1 MASKL
6 PTIGPFPAGVNN
18 RRDDH
23 DLSQSVQGG
32 SIDLLRS
39 ATNVDLTDEGK
50 VRRRPGFT
58 QAIAQD
64 GCHSLWGDGNTGF
77 YAAGAHLYQLRESGP
92 GVVASLVRDDLAP
105 GQPMS
110 YCEAGGT
117 YYYTGSG
124 HLGMVRDG
132 VRIDF
137 TPRLNVTPVLSATQ
151 GALSAGRYQI
161 CFTQMGV
168 AGESAATVPRVID
181 LPTGGGIRI
190 SSIPPAAQ
198 GTTLRAYMTAAN
210 GEVFGRVDLQVSA
223 GVSEIVATPEL
234 GARCQTLLLEPMPA
248 GSIVRHAMGRLLVA
262 VGNLLCYS
270 EPFAN
275 GLFRPSKNYIPFA
288 APVSVVEPCG
298 GGAFVVADK
307 TYWFEGDLA
316 AASMAEKL
324 PYGAAP
330 HSGGSGPTDSNTVF
344 WISTRGLVFGGAD
357 GSVRNA
363 QEKQLALAGG
373 AAGATLYRE
382 QEGLTHILTAVRD
395 PMKTTA
401 AASSYFDAEI
411 VRKGVVL

>member
-23 DLSQSVQGG
+23 NLRQPVQRG

-58 QAIAQD
+58 QAIALD

-77 YAAGAHLYQLRESGP
+77 FAAGSGLHQLRESGP
-92 GVVASLVRDDLAP
+92 GVAASLVRDDLAP
-105 GQPMS
+105 GQPIS

-124 HLGMVRDG
+124 HIGMVRDG

-137 TPRLNVTPVLSATQ
+137 TPRLNMTPVLSAIP
-151 GALSAGRYQI
+151 GALSAGRYQF

-168 AGESAATVPRVID
+168 AGESAATVPQVID

-190 SSIPPAAQ
+190 SSIPPVAS

-210 GEVFGRVDLQVSA
+210 GEVFGRVDLQVNA
-223 GVSEIVATPEL
+223 GVAEIVAPPEL

-248 GSIVRHAMGRLLVA
+248 GSIVRHSNGRLLVA

-288 APVSVVEPCG
+288 APVTVVEPCG
-298 GGAFVVADK
+298 GGTFVVADK

-316 AASMAEKL
+316 GASMVEKL
-324 PYGAAP
+324 PYGAVP
-330 HSGGSGPTDSNTVF
+330 HSGGSVPTDSNTVF

-382 QEGLTHILTAVRD
+382 QDGMTHILTAVRD
-395 PMKTTA
+395 PMQTTA

>member
-1 MASKL
+1 MAGKL

-18 RRDDH
+18 RRDAH
-23 DLSQSVQGG
+23 DLRQPVQRG

-77 YAAGAHLYQLRESGP
+77 YAAGSGLYQLRESGP
-92 GVVASLVRDDLAP
+92 GVVDSLVRNDLAP

-117 YYYTGSG
+117 YFYTGSG

-137 TPRLNVTPVLSATQ
+137 TPRLNITPVLSATQ
-151 GALSAGRYQI
+151 GALSAGRYQF

-168 AGESAATVPRVID
+168 AGESAATVPQVID

-190 SSIPPAAQ
+190 SSIPPAAP

-223 GVSEIVATPEL
+223 GVAEIVAPPEL

-248 GSIVRHAMGRLLVA
+248 GSIVRHALGRLLVA

-270 EPFAN
+270 EPYAN

-288 APVSVVEPCG
+288 APVTVVEPCG
-298 GGAFVVADK
+298 GGVFVVADK
-307 TYWFEGDLA
+307 TYWLDGDLA
-316 AASMAEKL
+316 AASLIEKL
-324 PYGAAP
+324 PTALCRIRAAP
-330 HSGGSGPTDSNTVF
+330 APPTATRCSGFPH
-344 WISTRGLVFGGAD
+344 
-357 GSVRNA
+357 
-363 QEKQLALAGG
+363 
-373 AAGATLYRE
+373 AAWSSA
-382 QEGLTHILTAVRD
+382 A
-395 PMKTTA
+395 PMAPCAMPKK
-401 AASSYFDAEI
+401 SSWPWP
-411 VRKGVVL
+411 VVLRAQPCTASRRA

>member
-23 DLSQSVQGG
+23 ELRQPVQGG

-77 YAAGAHLYQLRESGP
+77 YAAGSGLHQLRESGP
-92 GVVASLVRDDLAP
+92 GVAASLVRDDLAP

-124 HLGMVRDG
+124 HIGMVRDG

-137 TPRLNVTPVLSATQ
+137 TPRLNVTPVLSAIP
-151 GALSAGRYQI
+151 GALSAGRYQF
-161 CFTQMGV
+161 CFTQMGI
-168 AGESAATVPRVID
+168 AGESAATVPQVID

-190 SSIPPAAQ
+190 SSIPPAAS

-210 GEVFGRVDLQVSA
+210 GEVFGRVDLQVNA
-223 GVSEIVATPEL
+223 GVAEIVAPPEL

-248 GSIVRHAMGRLLVA
+248 GSIVRHSNGRLLVA

-298 GGAFVVADK
+298 SGVFVVADK
-307 TYWFEGDLA
+307 TYWFDGDLA
-316 AASMAEKL
+316 TASMVEKL
-324 PYGAAP
+324 PYGAVP

-382 QEGLTHILTAVRD
+382 QEGMTHILTAVRD
-395 PMKTTA
+395 PMQTTA

>member
-77 YAAGAHLYQLRESGP
+77 YAAGSSLYQLRESGP
-92 GVVASLVRDDLAP
+92 GVSASLVRDDLAP

-124 HLGMVRDG
+124 HIGMVRDG

-137 TPRLNVTPVLSATQ
+137 TPRLNVTPVLSAIP
-151 GALSAGRYQI
+151 GALSAGRYQF

-168 AGESAATVPRVID
+168 AGESAATVPQVID

-190 SSIPPAAQ
+190 SSIPPAAP
-198 GTTLRAYMTAAN
+198 GTTLRAYMTATN
-210 GEVFGRVDLQVSA
+210 GEVFGRVDLQVNT
-223 GVSEIVATPEL
+223 GVAEIVALPEL

-248 GSIVRHAMGRLLVA
+248 GSIVRHSNGRLLVA

-298 GGAFVVADK
+298 GGVFVVADK

-324 PYGAAP
+324 PYGAVP